1 MSNFS
6 CLGRLKLLNYTFPG
20 GRPAKPEINANL
32 SPAWLAGAWAELG
45 KSMEKKFGQL
55 YISNTLNIHHQTV
68 WIQWL
73 SRPKLIE
80 TGIFYSCQNTDSSRL
95 ENLEVVETETH

>member
-45 KSMEKKFGQL
+45 KITVIGSAFDITYYSDVCPWVLGDEKVKVGSDNDHLGQ
-55 YISNTLNIHHQTV
+55 IVS
-68 WIQWL
+68 
-73 SRPKLIE
+73 
-80 TGIFYSCQNTDSSRL
+80 G
-95 ENLEVVETETH
+95 VEQEQKNVDARIKKG